1 MKGNMNILLLGPPG
15 GGKGT
20 QAKYLISHLNIPQ
33 ISTGDMLREHL
44 KNKTSLG
51 KKAKYYMDIGALV
64 PDEIILDMMSKRLLN
79 NDCNNGYILDGFPRT
94 IPQAEGLN
102 SLLDTLNQNL
112 NLVLVINVDDNII
125 VERMSGRRIH
135 PESGRTYH
143 IKYNP
148 PKVKGIDDITGEKLV
163 IRSDDIKETVIK
175 RLDIYHLETKPL
187 INYYNKMNIL
197 KSIDG
202 SKTIEEV
209 KETIINIIN

>member
-1 MKGNMNILLLGPPG
+1 
-15 GGKGT
+15 
-20 QAKYLISHLNIPQ
+20 
-33 ISTGDMLREHL
+33 MLREHL